1 MSTQQTQG
9 TQAHT
14 TLGVGIIGTGRVAA
28 SHAAACGHVDGVAL
42 RAVADLAP
50 DRLSAFLARLAERQ
64 QDQSGAAADAPP
76 IATHTDYATLLAQ
89 PDVDLVVVTLPH
101 RLHAQVTI
109 DALTAGK
116 HVLVEKPMAMT
127 LDECDRMI
135 ATAREAR
142 RLLAV
147 GLTHHFHPVPA
158 AAKALLDTGRF
169 GRIAWATE
177 VLYAQRRFG
186 SNPDWL
192 FDRREGGGQLLGNG
206 VHFVD
211 RLCWTIGSTG
221 GGPDSPTPSAP
232 DRARPVAVKALVG
245 TFFNDYPSDDGS
257 VLFIQFDTGQ
267 VATLH
272 LTGHYA
278 GAPRYEA
285 EYVCK
290 QGMVRYGRDLEATNP
305 DDPDDAAYHP
315 ISVEKHNGFTRQ
327 LANVAAAIRENRPP
341 AVPGEW
347 GRMIMAILLAAE
359 ESSRTGREVRL
370 D

>member
-1 MSTQQTQG
+1 VSTEETQKH
-9 TQAHT
+9 AP
-14 TLGVGIIGTGRVAA
+14 LGVGIIGTGRVAA
-28 SHAAACGHVDGVAL
+28 SHAAACGRVDGVAL
-42 RAVADLAP
+42 RAVADIAP
-50 DRLSAFLARLAERQ
+50 DRLQAFLARLAERRDGQ
-64 QDQSGAAADAPP
+64 TRPADEAPP
-76 IATHTDYATLLAQ
+76 VAAHTDYARLLAQ

-101 RLHAQVTI
+101 RLHAQVTV
-109 DALTAGK
+109 DALAAGK

-135 ATAREAR
+135 AAARAGER
-142 RLLAV
+142 VLAV
-147 GLTHHFHPVPA
+147 GLTHHFHPVPS
-158 AAKALLDTGRF
+158 AAKDLLDSGRF
-169 GRIAWATE
+169 GRITWATE
-177 VLYAQRRFG
+177 VLYAQRRLGG
-186 SNPDWL
+186 SPDWL

-221 GGPDSPTPSAP
+221 GGPESPAPSAP

-245 TFFNDYPSDDGS
+245 TFFNDYPADDGA

-285 EYVCK
+285 EYVCTK
-290 QGMVRYGRDLEATNP
+290 GMVRYGRVLEATNP
-305 DDPDDAAYHP
+305 ENPDDASYHAIP
-315 ISVEKHNGFTRQ
+315 VETRDGFSRQ
-327 LANVAAAIRENRPP
+327 LTNVASAIRHGRSP

-359 ESSRTGREVRL
+359 ESSRTGREVL
-370 D
+370 LG